1 MCGRTGLKNL
11 MTIKKTTP
19 RSTIQVYCES
29 IIYEGPVGTPL
40 QDFCRMW
47 EKDHNIPPEERSIAA
62 IVDNRLR
69 ELTVPVTRDISVK
82 PVTLKTS
89 DGNRIYRRT
98 LSYLL
103 VVAIAELFPNAKV
116 VLDHAMPHGAF
127 YCHMI
132 GRDNLT
138 VEELDQVKQRMWQI
152 IEEDCAIERTNIP
165 LSEAREIFSKRGDDD
180 KIRLLNIREYDYLS
194 VYKLR
199 DYVDYFFGY
208 MAPSTGYVRWFELR
222 TMEDGFELQYPR
234 RENPGNLLDSSRSPR
249 LNNVFQQNGEW
260 LRLMNLEDM
269 GQLNEALDQ
278 GRAQE
283 IILVNEAL
291 HERRIAE
298 IGERVAEGYDKGA
311 RVVLIAGPTSSGKT
325 TFSKRLAIQMMT
337 HGLKP
342 FTLEMDNY
350 FVNRDL
356 TPRDENGDYDF
367 ESLEAVNVERLNQ
380 DLLGLIAGELTQIPS
395 FNFQTGVSSPGKKL
409 QLSADTVIILEG
421 IHGLNPGLTPSV
433 PSDKTYRIYVSAL
446 TQLNIDR
453 HNRVPTTDVRL
464 LRRLVR
470 DATYRNYSAEDTL
483 GRWPSVR
490 RGEKRN
496 IFPHQENADS
506 IFNTALV
513 YELAAL
519 RRFAEPLLLRVDP
532 DSPLRVES
540 HRLLSFLR
548 WVKPLDIDFIPDN
561 SLIREFVGGSNLRD
575 YHPGGQH
582 E

>member
-1 MCGRTGLKNL
+1 
-11 MTIKKTTP
+11 MTIQQASP
-19 RSTIQVYCES
+19 RKTIQVNCENT
-29 IIYEGPVGTPL
+29 IYEGPVGTTL
-40 QDFCRMW
+40 QELCRQW
-47 EKDHNIPPEERSIAA
+47 EQDENIPPEGRAIAA

-69 ELTVPVTRDISVK
+69 ELTVPVIRDITVK
-82 PVTLKTS
+82 PVTLKIS

-103 VVAIAELFPNAKV
+103 VVAIAELFPDAKV
-116 VLDHAMPHGAF
+116 VIDHAMPHGAF
-127 YCHMI
+127 YCHML

-138 VEELDQVKQRMWQI
+138 TQELEQVKQRMWEI
-152 IEEDCAIERTNIP
+152 IEEDNPIQRKNIP
-165 LSEAREIFSKRGDDD
+165 LDKARAIFSQRGDDD
-180 KIRLLNIREYDYLS
+180 KIRLLNVRENDYLS
-194 VYKLR
+194 VYELR
-199 DYVDYFFGY
+199 GYVDYFFGY
-208 MAPSTGYVRWFELR
+208 MAPSTGYIRWFELR
-222 TMEDGFELQYPR
+222 AMEEGFELQYPR
-234 RENPGNLLDSSRSPR
+234 RENPGKLLDHFRSPR
-249 LNNVFQQNGEW
+249 LNSIFQQSGEW
-260 LRLMNLEDM
+260 LRLMKLEDM
-269 GQLNEALDQ
+269 GQLNQALEE

-283 IILVNEAL
+283 IILVHEAL

-298 IGERVAEGYDKGA
+298 IGERVAEAYYNGA
-311 RVVLIAGPTSSGKT
+311 RVVLIAGPSSSGKT

-350 FVNRDL
+350 FVNREL
-356 TPRDENGDYDF
+356 TPLDENGDYDF
-367 ESLEAVNVERLNQ
+367 EVLEAVDVKRLNQ
-380 DLLGLIAGELTQIPS
+380 DLLSLIEGKVTQIPK
-395 FNFQTGVSSPGKKL
+395 FDFQMGRSSPGQKL

-421 IHGLNPGLTPSV
+421 IHGLNPGLTPSI

-496 IFPHQENADS
+496 IFPYQEHADS
-506 IFNTALV
+506 MFNTALV

-519 RRFAEPLLLRVDP
+519 RRLAEPLLLRVDP
-532 DSPLRVES
+532 DSPLRVEA
-540 HRLLSFLR
+540 HRILSFLR
-548 WVKPLDIDFIPDN
+548 WVKPLDIDLIPDN
-561 SLIREFVGGSNLRD
+561 SLLREFVGNSNLRD
-575 YHPGGQH
+575 YHPGNQH
-582 E
+582 G